1 MCRAVRQMKGI
12 RMTNNNSEP
21 TPSTGSWAE
30 EIEVAASQVIDQVQ
44 QLVREGNVRRLI
56 VKHDGNT
63 VLEVPVTIAAI
74 AGVATLYMAPL
85 LAALGAFAG
94 LVAKVQV
101 VVEREGQR
109 PPEPV
114 DINPA
119 DTPVLGL
126 DPELETFSSTSTS
139 DTTRTQV

>member
-1 MCRAVRQMKGI
+1 
-12 RMTNNNSEP
+12 MTNNNSESP
-21 TPSTGSWAE
+21 PSTRSWTE

-56 VKHDGNT
+56 IKHDGNT

-85 LAALGAFAG
+85 LAALGALAG

-114 DINPA
+114 DINPV
-119 DTPVLGL
+119 DTPALAL
-126 DPELETFSSTSTS
+126 DPELSTFSSASAT
-139 DTTRTQV
+139 DATQTQA

>member
-1 MCRAVRQMKGI
+1 
-12 RMTNNNSEP
+12 MTNNNSEP
-21 TPSTGSWAE
+21 TPTTRSWTD
-30 EIEVAASQVIDQVQ
+30 EIEVAASQVIDHVQ

-56 VKHDGNT
+56 IKHDGNT

-85 LAALGAFAG
+85 LAALGALAG

-101 VVEREGQR
+101 VVEREGER

-114 DINPA
+114 DINPV
-119 DTPVLGL
+119 DTPALAL
-126 DPELETFSSTSTS
+126 DPELSTFSSASAT
-139 DTTRTQV
+139 DTTATQA

>member
-1 MCRAVRQMKGI
+1 
-12 RMTNNNSEP
+12 MTNNNSEP
-21 TPSTGSWAE
+21 TPTTRSWTD
-30 EIEVAASQVIDQVQ
+30 EIEVAASQVIDHVQ

-56 VKHDGNT
+56 IKHDGNT

-85 LAALGAFAG
+85 LAALGALAG

-114 DINPA
+114 DINPV
-119 DTPVLGL
+119 DTPALAL
-126 DPELETFSSTSTS
+126 DPELSTFSSASAT
-139 DTTRTQV
+139 DTTATQA